1 MSSFEK
7 LKAFGNDCYKRKDHS
22 EALQYYD
29 RALRIHSSADESEIE
44 INKRHAII
52 HLNKAAVFLEL
63 KRFYEAYKE
72 AKAAIE
78 TEGAVINVEKA
89 LYRLDMK
96 LNSTVSKSKN
106 YIYGLTSG
114 IILPI
119 S

>member
-1 MSSFEK
+1 MLSFEK
-7 LKAFGNDCYKRKDHS
+7 LKTFGNDCYQRKDHS

-72 AKAAIE
+72 AKTAIE
-78 TEGAVINVEKA
+78 TDGAVINVEKA

-96 LNSTVSKSKN
+96 ISSTASKNYN
-106 YIYGLTSG
+106 YIYGLH
-114 IILPI
+114 IY
-119 S
+119 